1 MPNTPKK
8 TCKAV
13 KREGQGGARIHPKG
27 CQIRTEVKKD
37 GRVIRINKAGQ
48 RKFKRKETG
57 ATHFIFAAQTP
68 NTPRRNWVKL
78 VYDTGA
84 QTTLMSRADAT
95 KLGYNRWHCA
105 FCMADGEDDKLSLPS
120 SLSVRS

>member
-37 GRVIRINKAGQ
+37 GRVIRVNKAGQ
-48 RKFKRKETG
+48 RKFKKKETG
-57 ATHFIFAAQTP
+57 ATHFIFAARSP
-68 NTPRRNWVKL
+68 NTPRSNWVKL

-84 QTTLMSRADAT
+84 QTTLMSGADAT
-95 KLGYNRWHCA
+95 KLGSVSLRSYTQRNHKN
-105 FCMADGEDDKLSLPS
+105 MGENLKSY
-120 SLSVRS
+120 